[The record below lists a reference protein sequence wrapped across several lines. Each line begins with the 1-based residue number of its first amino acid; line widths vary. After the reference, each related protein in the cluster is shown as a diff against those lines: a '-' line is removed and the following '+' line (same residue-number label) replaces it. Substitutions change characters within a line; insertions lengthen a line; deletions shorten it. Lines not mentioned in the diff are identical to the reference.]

1 MLAIN
6 QELSLVFSTPL
17 SIRTVPGAAALN
29 AGLERAI
36 LTRRQQYGGNQ
47 LSNIGG
53 WQSYEDLL
61 DWPEPEVKR
70 LAAEVD
76 VSVQQIWALP
86 DLLQRRPHSPPR
98 PAYQAYGWAN
108 VNETGNYNVFHM
120 HPGCHLSI
128 IYYVAT
134 GNPIPDSGM
143 NGRLELRDPRQVATF
158 CRTPLSAE
166 SGVILVGPQVGMM
179 VAFPAWIE
187 HGVHPFQGEGQRISI
202 AINVTFTG
210 Y

>member
-1 MLAIN
+1 MLPIN
-6 QELSLVFSTPL
+6 HELSLVFSTPL
-17 SIRTVPGAAALN
+17 SIRTVAGAAALN

-36 LTRRQQYGGNQ
+36 LTRRQQYVGNQ
-47 LSNIGG
+47 FSNIGG
-53 WQSYEDLL
+53 WQSRHDLL

-76 VSVQQIWALP
+76 LSVQQIWALP
-86 DLLQRRPHSPPR
+86 DLIQRRPHSPPH
-98 PAYQAYGWAN
+98 PPYQADGWAN

-120 HPGCHLSI
+120 HPACHLSI
-128 IYYVAT
+128 VYYVAT
-134 GNPIPDSGM
+134 GNPIPDSGT
-143 NGRLELRDPRQVATF
+143 NGRLELRDPRQVASF

-166 SGVILVGPQVGMM
+166 TGVILIGPQAGVM

-202 AINVTFTG
+202 AINVTFDG